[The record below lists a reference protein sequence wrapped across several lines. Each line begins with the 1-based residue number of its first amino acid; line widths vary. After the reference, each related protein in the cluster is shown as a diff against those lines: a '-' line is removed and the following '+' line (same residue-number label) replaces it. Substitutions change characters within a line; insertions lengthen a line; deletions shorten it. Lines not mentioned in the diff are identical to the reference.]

1 MLTGKETRSL
11 LLAMQTQIPE
21 EICRV
26 MFSTPILR
34 SVVKHTMMREIDE
47 QCSNLCVRKI
57 SKSGKQPSVLH
68 VTRKGTKKKLE
79 EFTWTKVLEEMKER
93 APDVLDFLCAIGVP
107 KLKDGDKQIPPLCTA
122 YGILL
127 NNRWKELSL
136 IQKVITT
143 LFGVGHCTA
152 KVCIYTVF
160 V

>member
-1 MLTGKETRSL
+1 
-11 LLAMQTQIPE
+11 
-21 EICRV
+21 
-26 MFSTPILR
+26 MFSTPILK
-34 SVVKHTMMREIDE
+34 SVVKHTMMKEIDE
-47 QCSNLCVRKI
+47 QCSNLSVRKI

-68 VTRKGTKKKLE
+68 VTRKETKKKLE
-79 EFTWTKVLEEMKER
+79 EFTRTKVKER

-160 V
+160 F